1 MGAAGAVVE
10 ISSDDEAIPVAAK
23 RPNVPPVSS
32 SHPLPEDCNG
42 VEEGLGDPAALVEF
56 VASMLDDKRSARDVA
71 AADDGDDDD
80 CVMLDVDPDK
90 AVLVVNE
97 QRPGQGGPEEELQ
110 IVSEKGEIACR
121 DFPHPRHLCV
131 SMPFTSSHA
140 DHCAMC
146 HCYVC
151 DSPAPC
157 AFWGKGTEPTDHCHA
172 TDKNAKWT
180 KMRQSLKRKNL
191 PSSNR
196 RGIKNHFQPISATA
210 SLQLQQYTGDRF
222 SVPRLSP
229 LSPVGF
235 HVSRNVS
242 QNQWM
247 MKLIGVPPNVGQ
259 PVNLQE
265 ATFPRA
271 SIPRKR
277 FRSDGSAPPVHLS
290 TNANHLR
297 HPAPNS
303 VLVQPVSS
311 AAFQT
316 TQSQPASSAVSQNSV
331 SAARP
336 LRVQTTQSQ
345 PPSSAV
351 SQNSVTAARP
361 LRGYS
366 PQNSFSAPVRVQ
378 STSYHQ
384 VAPGISQGLQV
395 QSTSY
400 LQVDPGRAVSAEL
413 QLSQCSSLQTQ
424 GIQHQHD
431 PSADIYQNIWKEAL
445 AKLASELG
453 VSDYNIDPPGR
464 LPSTPQPNQL
474 HAQMRPGHQP
484 TQATARQGVQAN
496 GGHVAA
502 ASQKRTSNGHHLPNH
517 KQFNPGAN

>member
-42 VEEGLGDPAALVEF
+42 VEEGLGDPAAFVKF

-80 CVMLDVDPDK
+80 CVMLDGDPDK
-90 AVLVVNE
+90 AVLIVNE

-131 SMPFTSSHA
+131 SMPFT
-140 DHCAMC
+140 
-146 HCYVC
+146 
-151 DSPAPC
+151 
-157 AFWGKGTEPTDHCHA
+157 KPTDHCHA

>member
-80 CVMLDVDPDK
+80 CVMLDGDPDK

-316 TQSQPASSAVSQNSV
+316 TQSQPASSAVSQNS
-331 SAARP
+331 
-336 LRVQTTQSQ
+336 
-345 PPSSAV
+345 
-351 SQNSVTAARP
+351 
-361 LRGYS
+361 
-366 PQNSFSAPVRVQ
+366 